1 MPAPRTTAPP
11 SLPLVVVVVAVGGAL
26 GAVLRVAVGEALPA
40 SPHEFPWPTLGVN
53 VGGSALLA
61 LLPAV
66 DAVRRRPLLP
76 PLLGTGVIGGFTT
89 LSGWAQETHDLVDA
103 GRPASAAVYALGTLV
118 ACLVAVALVDRLS
131 TPAERATFDAEE
143 GDL

>member
-1 MPAPRTTAPP
+1 MPAPRSTAPP
-11 SLPLVVVVVAVGGAL
+11 SLPLVVTMVAIGGAI
-26 GAVLRVAVGEALPA
+26 GAVLRAAVGEVVPT

-53 VGGSALLA
+53 VAGSALLA

-66 DAVRRRPLLP
+66 DAVRRHPLLP

-89 LSGWAQETHDLVDA
+89 LSAWAQETHDLAGA
-103 GRPASAAVYALGTLV
+103 GRPGMAAAYALGTLV
-118 ACLVAVALVDRLS
+118 ACLAAVALVDRLS
-131 TPAERATFDAEE
+131 SPAERAIFDVEE